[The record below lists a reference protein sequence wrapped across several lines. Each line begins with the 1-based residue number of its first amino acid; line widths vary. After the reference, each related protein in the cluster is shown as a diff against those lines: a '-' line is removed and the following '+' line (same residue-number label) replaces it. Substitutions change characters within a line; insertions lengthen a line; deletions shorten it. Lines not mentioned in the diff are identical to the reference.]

1 MALLIGLLRIT
12 IYLTEFNM
20 QKLTAEQRIER
31 CHVGLMKHP
40 NFVAYSG
47 LLMIGGVSVKDACPT
62 AYTNGRDVTYG
73 RGFVDSLDD
82 DAELRGVILHET
94 KHKMYRHLTTWQS
107 LWKQNRQVANMACDY
122 VINLE
127 IKDEEEKSGKYVLLP
142 KCGLYDEKYRGMS
155 SKEVFDQLMLNPP
168 PPDGGGQGGGD
179 GGIDEHGWEEAQEM
193 SEEAVK
199 ELTKEIDSAIRQG
212 AILAGKVGGNVD
224 RSFTDLMSSEV
235 DWKEALRE
243 FVSTVCNGKDD
254 STWRRPNRRWLQ
266 HDIYMPSTVSESMG
280 RLCIAVDTSG
290 SIGGDDINK
299 FLSEVVSVM
308 NNVNPELVDLLYW
321 DGGVA
326 GHEVYGV
333 GEGDKLMASTKPKG
347 GGGTSPSCIT
357 RYLKDKDIKPE
368 ACIVLT
374 DGYVGG
380 DWGGDWSCPV
390 LWAIVG
396 GCKDVPSKGSV
407 IYIK

>member
-1 MALLIGLLRIT
+1 
-12 IYLTEFNM
+12 M

-47 LLMIGGVSVKDACPT
+47 LLMIGGVSVKDTCPT

-168 PPDGGGQGGGD
+168 PPDGGGQGDGD

-243 FVSTVCNGKDD
+243 FVSAVCNGKDD
-254 STWRRPNRRWLQ
+254 STWRKPNRRWLQ

-280 RLCIAVDTSG
+280 RLCIAVDASG
-290 SIGGDDINK
+290 SIMGEILNK

-321 DGGVA
+321 DGEVA

-368 ACIVLT
+368 ACVVLT